1 MTFPIRRAWGP
12 AAALIAWA
20 LTLSA
25 CGDED
30 AANTSPTFVNTEAR
44 GMADPLYGETKAA
57 SSPAS
62 SMAPAPES
70 DSSVSTGPSAP
81 AQVPAG
87 DVQAVLDRIVAEHG
101 NVGIAVSDGTT
112 TVEAGR
118 TAPEAAWSTSK
129 VPVLIAANRTRA
141 ADNQL
146 VSSAI
151 TYSDNEAAKTA
162 WAALGEGAAAAQAA
176 QSVIAEAGDTA
187 TQVQSQVTRPE
198 FTAFGQTMWSV
209 GNQAKFM
216 AGLRCVEA
224 AQPIID
230 AMGIADP
237 TQSYG
242 LRTLPGSFMKGG
254 WGPSPAGAYDVR
266 QMGIVQLGV
275 HDVAVAMI
283 ASAPDGQYAS
293 AQSVLTSMAE
303 DLAQADTQ
311 WPNPAC

>member
-1 MTFPIRRAWGP
+1 MTFPIRRALRP
-12 AAALIAWA
+12 AAALIACA

-30 AANTSPTFVNTEAR
+30 AANNSPTFVNTEAR
-44 GMADPLYGETKAA
+44 GTADPLYGKETTSASPAA
-57 SSPAS
+57 SSAAPAASSAPAS
-62 SMAPAPES
+62 SSE
-70 DSSVSTGPSAP
+70 PSA
-81 AQVPAG
+81 AAPAG

-101 NVGIAVSDGTT
+101 DVGIAVSDGTT
-112 TVEAGR
+112 TIEAGR

-129 VPVLIAANRTRA
+129 VPVLIAANRTGA
-141 ADNQL
+141 ADSQL

-151 TYSDNEAAKTA
+151 TYSDNEAAKAA
-162 WAALGEGAAAAQAA
+162 WAGLGEGTAAAQAA

-216 AGLRCVEA
+216 AGVRCVEG

-230 AMGIADP
+230 AMGVADP
-237 TQSYG
+237 AQAYG
-242 LRTLPGSFMKGG
+242 LRALPGALMKGG
-254 WGPSPAGAYDVR
+254 WGPSLAGAYDVR
-266 QMGIVQLGV
+266 QMGIVQLDGR
-275 HDVAVAMI
+275 DVAVALI
-283 ASAPDGQYAS
+283 ASSPDGQYAS

-303 DLAQADTQ
+303 ALAQAETQ
-311 WPNPAC
+311 WPSPAC

>member
-12 AAALIAWA
+12 AAALIACA

-30 AANTSPTFVNTEAR
+30 AANNSPTFVNTEAR
-44 GMADPLYGETKAA
+44 GTADPLYGKETTTAAPAA
-57 SSPAS
+57 SSA
-62 SMAPAPES
+62 APS
-70 DSSVSTGPSAP
+70 
-81 AQVPAG
+81 G

-101 NVGIAVSDGTT
+101 DVGIAVSDGTT
-112 TVEAGR
+112 TIEAGR

-129 VPVLIAANRTRA
+129 VPVLIAANRTGA

-151 TYSDNEAAKTA
+151 TYSDNEAAKAA
-162 WAALGEGAAAAQAA
+162 WAGLGEGTAAAQAA

-216 AGLRCVEA
+216 AGLRCVEG

-230 AMGIADP
+230 AMGVADP
-237 TQSYG
+237 AQGYG
-242 LRTLPGSFMKGG
+242 LRTLPGALMKGG
-254 WGPSPAGAYDVR
+254 WGPSPAGSYDVR
-266 QMGIVQLGV
+266 QMGIVQLGG
-275 HDVAVAMI
+275 HNVAVALI
-283 ASAPDGQYAS
+283 ASSPDGQYAS
-293 AQSVLTSMAE
+293 TQTVLTSMAE
-303 DLAQADTQ
+303 ALAQADTQ
-311 WPNPAC
+311 WSSPAC

>member
-12 AAALIAWA
+12 AAALIACA

-30 AANTSPTFVNTEAR
+30 AANNSPTFVNTEAR
-44 GMADPLYGETKAA
+44 GTADPLYGKETTSAAPAA
-57 SSPAS
+57 SSAAPPAS
-62 SMAPAPES
+62 SSE
-70 DSSVSTGPSAP
+70 PSA
-81 AQVPAG
+81 AAPAG

-112 TVEAGR
+112 TIEAGR
-118 TAPEAAWSTSK
+118 TAPEVAWSTSK
-129 VPVLIAANRTRA
+129 VPVLIAANRVGA
-141 ADNQL
+141 ADSQL

-162 WAALGEGAAAAQAA
+162 WAGLGEGTAAAQAT
-176 QSVIAEAGDTA
+176 QSVIAEAGDVA

-216 AGLRCVEA
+216 AGLRCVEG

-230 AMGIADP
+230 AMGVADP
-237 TQSYG
+237 AQGYG
-242 LRTLPGSFMKGG
+242 LRTLPGALMKGG
-254 WGPSPAGAYDVR
+254 WGPSLAGSYDVR
-266 QMGIVQLGV
+266 QMGIVQLGG
-275 HDVAVAMI
+275 HNVAVALI
-283 ASAPDGQYAS
+283 ASSPDGQYAS
-293 AQSVLTSMAE
+293 TQTVLTSMAE
-303 DLAQADTQ
+303 ALAQAETQ
-311 WPNPAC
+311 WPSPTC

>member
-12 AAALIAWA
+12 AAALIACA

-30 AANTSPTFVNTEAR
+30 AANNSPTFVNTEAR
-44 GMADPLYGETKAA
+44 GTADPLYGKETTTAAPAA
-57 SSPAS
+57 SSA
-62 SMAPAPES
+62 APS
-70 DSSVSTGPSAP
+70 
-81 AQVPAG
+81 G

-101 NVGIAVSDGTT
+101 DVGIAVSDGTT
-112 TVEAGR
+112 TIEAGR

-129 VPVLIAANRTRA
+129 VPVLIAANRTGA

-151 TYSDNEAAKTA
+151 TYSDNEAAKAA
-162 WAALGEGAAAAQAA
+162 WAGLGEGTAAAQAA

-216 AGLRCVEA
+216 AGVRCVEG

-230 AMGIADP
+230 AMGVADP
-237 TQSYG
+237 AQAYG
-242 LRTLPGSFMKGG
+242 LRTLPGALMKGG
-254 WGPSPAGAYDVR
+254 WGPSPAGSYDVR
-266 QMGIVQLGV
+266 QMGIVQLGGY
-275 HDVAVAMI
+275 DVAVALI
-283 ASAPDGQYAS
+283 ASSPDGQYAS
-293 AQSVLTSMAE
+293 TQTVLTSMAE
-303 DLAQADTQ
+303 ALAQADTQ
-311 WPNPAC
+311 WSSPAC

>member
-1 MTFPIRRAWGP
+1 MTLPIRRAWDP
-12 AAALIAWA
+12 AAALIACA

-30 AANTSPTFVNTEAR
+30 AANNSPTFVNTEAR
-44 GMADPLYGETKAA
+44 GTADPLYGKESTSAAPAA
-57 SSPAS
+57 SSAPPAASSAPAS
-62 SMAPAPES
+62 SSE
-70 DSSVSTGPSAP
+70 PSAAAP
-81 AQVPAG
+81 SS

-101 NVGIAVSDGTT
+101 DVGIAVSDGTT
-112 TVEAGR
+112 TIEAGR

-129 VPVLIAANRTRA
+129 VPVLIAANRMGA
-141 ADNQL
+141 ADSQL

-151 TYSDNEAAKTA
+151 TYSDNEAAKAA
-162 WAALGEGAAAAQAA
+162 WAGLGEGTAGAQAA

-216 AGLRCVEA
+216 AGVRCVEG

-230 AMGIADP
+230 AMGVADP
-237 TQSYG
+237 AQAYG
-242 LRTLPGSFMKGG
+242 LRTLPGALMKGG

-266 QMGIVQLGV
+266 QMGIVQLGG
-275 HDVAVAMI
+275 HDVAVALI
-283 ASAPDGQYAS
+283 ASSPDGQYAS
-293 AQSVLTSMAE
+293 TQTVLTSMAE
-303 DLAQADTQ
+303 ALAQAETQ
-311 WPNPAC
+311 WPSPAC

>member
-1 MTFPIRRAWGP
+1 MTFPIRRALRP
-12 AAALIAWA
+12 AAALVACA

-30 AANTSPTFVNTEAR
+30 AANNSPTFVNTEAR
-44 GMADPLYGETKAA
+44 GTADPLYGETTSAAPAA
-57 SSPAS
+57 SSAAPAASSAPAS
-62 SMAPAPES
+62 SSE
-70 DSSVSTGPSAP
+70 PSA
-81 AQVPAG
+81 AAPAG

-101 NVGIAVSDGTT
+101 DVGIAVSDGTT
-112 TVEAGR
+112 TIEAGR

-129 VPVLIAANRTRA
+129 VPVLIAANRTGA

-151 TYSDNEAAKTA
+151 TYSDNEAAKAA
-162 WAALGEGAAAAQAA
+162 WAGLGEGTAAAQAA

-216 AGLRCVEA
+216 AGLRCVEG

-230 AMGIADP
+230 AMGVADP
-237 TQSYG
+237 AQAYG
-242 LRTLPGSFMKGG
+242 LRTLPGALMKGG
-254 WGPSPAGAYDVR
+254 WGPSPAGSYDVR
-266 QMGIVQLGV
+266 QMGIVQLGG
-275 HDVAVAMI
+275 HNVAVALI
-283 ASAPDGQYAS
+283 ASSPDGQYAS
-293 AQSVLTSMAE
+293 TQTVLTSMAE
-303 DLAQADTQ
+303 ALAQAETQ
-311 WPNPAC
+311 WPSPAC

>member
-12 AAALIAWA
+12 AAALIACA

-30 AANTSPTFVNTEAR
+30 AANNSPTFVNTEAR
-44 GMADPLYGETKAA
+44 GTADPLYGKESTSAAPAA
-57 SSPAS
+57 SSAAPAASSAPAS
-62 SMAPAPES
+62 SSETSAAAP
-70 DSSVSTGPSAP
+70 SS
-81 AQVPAG
+81 

-101 NVGIAVSDGTT
+101 DVGIAVSDGTT
-112 TVEAGR
+112 TIEAGR

-129 VPVLIAANRTRA
+129 VPVLIAANRTGA
-141 ADNQL
+141 ADSQL

-151 TYSDNEAAKTA
+151 TYSDNEAAKVA
-162 WAALGEGAAAAQAA
+162 WAALGEGTAAAQAA

-216 AGLRCVEA
+216 AGVRCVEG

-230 AMGIADP
+230 AMGVADP
-237 TQSYG
+237 AQAYG
-242 LRTLPGSFMKGG
+242 LRTLPGALMKGG

-266 QMGIVQLGV
+266 QMGIVQLGG
-275 HDVAVAMI
+275 HDVAVALI
-283 ASAPDGQYAS
+283 ASSPDGQYPS
-293 AQSVLTSMAE
+293 TQKVLTSMAE
-303 DLAQADTQ
+303 ALAQAETQ
-311 WPNPAC
+311 WPSPAC

>member
-1 MTFPIRRAWGP
+1 MTFPIRRALRP
-12 AAALIAWA
+12 AAALIACA

-30 AANTSPTFVNTEAR
+30 AANNSPTFVNTEAR
-44 GMADPLYGETKAA
+44 GTADPLYGKETTSAAPAA
-57 SSPAS
+57 SSAAPPAS
-62 SMAPAPES
+62 SSE
-70 DSSVSTGPSAP
+70 PSA
-81 AQVPAG
+81 AAPAG

-129 VPVLIAANRTRA
+129 VPVLIAANRTGG

-151 TYSDNEAAKTA
+151 TYSDNEAARTA
-162 WAALGEGAAAAQAA
+162 WATLGEAAAAAQAA

-216 AGLRCVEA
+216 AGLRCVEG

-230 AMGIADP
+230 AMGVADP
-237 TQSYG
+237 AQSYG
-242 LRTLPGSFMKGG
+242 LRTLPGAFMKGG

-266 QMGIVQLGV
+266 QMGIVQLGG

-311 WPNPAC
+311 WPTPAC

>member
-1 MTFPIRRAWGP
+1 MTFPICRAWGP
-12 AAALIAWA
+12 AAALIACA

-30 AANTSPTFVNTEAR
+30 AANNSPTFVNTEAR
-44 GMADPLYGETKAA
+44 GTADPLYGKETTTAAPAA
-57 SSPAS
+57 SSA
-62 SMAPAPES
+62 APS
-70 DSSVSTGPSAP
+70 
-81 AQVPAG
+81 G

-101 NVGIAVSDGTT
+101 DVGIAVSDGTT
-112 TVEAGR
+112 TIEAGR

-129 VPVLIAANRTRA
+129 VPVLIAANRTGA

-151 TYSDNEAAKTA
+151 TYSDNEAAKAA
-162 WAALGEGAAAAQAA
+162 WAGLGEGTAAAQAA

-216 AGLRCVEA
+216 AGLRCVEG

-230 AMGIADP
+230 AMGVADP
-237 TQSYG
+237 AQGYG
-242 LRTLPGSFMKGG
+242 LRTLPGALMKGG
-254 WGPSPAGAYDVR
+254 WGPSPAGSYDVR
-266 QMGIVQLGV
+266 QMGIVQLGG
-275 HDVAVAMI
+275 HDVAVALI
-283 ASAPDGQYAS
+283 ASSPDGQYAS
-293 AQSVLTSMAE
+293 TQTVLTSMAE
-303 DLAQADTQ
+303 ALAQADTQ
-311 WPNPAC
+311 WSSPAC

>member
-12 AAALIAWA
+12 AAALIACA

-44 GMADPLYGETKAA
+44 GTADPLYGKESTSAAPAA
-57 SSPAS
+57 SSAPPAASSAPAS
-62 SMAPAPES
+62 SSE
-70 DSSVSTGPSAP
+70 PSAAAP
-81 AQVPAG
+81 SS

-101 NVGIAVSDGTT
+101 DVGIAVSDGTT
-112 TVEAGR
+112 TIEAGR

-129 VPVLIAANRTRA
+129 VPVLIAAHRMGA
-141 ADNQL
+141 ADSQL

-151 TYSDNEAAKTA
+151 TYSDNEAAKAA
-162 WAALGEGAAAAQAA
+162 WAGLEEGTAGAQAA

-187 TQVQSQVTRPE
+187 TQVQSQVTRPD

-216 AGLRCVEA
+216 AGVRCVEG

-230 AMGIADP
+230 AMGVADP
-237 TQSYG
+237 AQAYG
-242 LRTLPGSFMKGG
+242 LRTLPGALMKGG

-266 QMGIVQLGV
+266 QMGIVQLGG
-275 HDVAVAMI
+275 HDVAVALI
-283 ASAPDGQYAS
+283 ASSPDGQYAS
-293 AQSVLTSMAE
+293 TQTVLTSMAE
-303 DLAQADTQ
+303 ALAQAETQ
-311 WPNPAC
+311 WPSPAC

>member
-1 MTFPIRRAWGP
+1 MTFPIRWAWGP
-12 AAALIAWA
+12 AAALSACA
-20 LTLSA
+20 LLLSA
-25 CGDED
+25 CGDEG
-30 AANTSPTFVNTEAR
+30 AADNSPTFVNTEAR
-44 GMADPLYGETKAA
+44 GTADPLYRETTAA
-57 SSPAS
+57 SSPVS
-62 SMAPAPES
+62 STAPAPES
-70 DSSVSTGPSAP
+70 DSSASTEPSAP
-81 AQVPAG
+81 APAG

-101 NVGIAVSDGTT
+101 NAGIAVSDGTT

-129 VPVLIAANRTRA
+129 VPVLIAANRTGG

-216 AGLRCVEA
+216 AGLRCVEG

-230 AMGIADP
+230 AMGVADP
-237 TQSYG
+237 AQSYG
-242 LRTLPGSFMKGG
+242 LRTLPGAFMKGG

-266 QMGIVQLGV
+266 QMGMVQLGG

-293 AQSVLTSMAE
+293 AQSVLTSMAD

>member
-12 AAALIAWA
+12 AATLIACA

-30 AANTSPTFVNTEAR
+30 AANNAPTFVNTEAR
-44 GMADPLYGETKAA
+44 GTADPLYGETTSAAPAA
-57 SSPAS
+57 SSAAPAAS
-62 SMAPAPES
+62 SAPSSSTEPAAAAPS
-70 DSSVSTGPSAP
+70 
-81 AQVPAG
+81 G

-112 TVEAGR
+112 TIEAGR

-129 VPVLIAANRTRA
+129 VPVLIAANRTGV
-141 ADNQL
+141 ADSQL

-151 TYSDNEAAKTA
+151 TYSDNEAAKAA
-162 WAALGEGAAAAQAA
+162 WAGLGEGAAAAQVT
-176 QSVIAEAGDTA
+176 QSVIAEAGDAA

-216 AGLRCVEA
+216 AGVRCVEG

-230 AMGIADP
+230 AMGVADP
-237 TQSYG
+237 AQAYG
-242 LRTLPGSFMKGG
+242 LRTLPGALMKGG
-254 WGPSPAGAYDVR
+254 WGPSPAGSYDVR
-266 QMGIVQLGV
+266 QMGIVQLGG
-275 HDVAVAMI
+275 HDVAVALI
-283 ASAPDGQYAS
+283 ASSPDGQYAS
-293 AQSVLTSMAE
+293 AQTVLTSMAE
-303 DLAQADTQ
+303 ALAQADTQ
-311 WPNPAC
+311 WSSPAC

>member
-12 AAALIAWA
+12 AAALIACA

-44 GMADPLYGETKAA
+44 GTADPLYGKESTSAAPAA
-57 SSPAS
+57 SSAPPAASSAPAS
-62 SMAPAPES
+62 SSE
-70 DSSVSTGPSAP
+70 PSAAAP
-81 AQVPAG
+81 SS

-101 NVGIAVSDGTT
+101 DVGIAVSDGTT
-112 TVEAGR
+112 TIEAGR

-129 VPVLIAANRTRA
+129 VPVLIAANRMGA
-141 ADNQL
+141 ADSQL

-151 TYSDNEAAKTA
+151 TYSDNEAAKAA
-162 WAALGEGAAAAQAA
+162 WAGLEEGTAGAQAA

-187 TQVQSQVTRPE
+187 TQVQSQVTRPD

-216 AGLRCVEA
+216 AGVRCVEG

-230 AMGIADP
+230 AMGVADP
-237 TQSYG
+237 AQAYG
-242 LRTLPGSFMKGG
+242 LRTLPGALMKGG

-266 QMGIVQLGV
+266 QMGIVQLGG
-275 HDVAVAMI
+275 HDVAVALI
-283 ASAPDGQYAS
+283 ASSPDGQYAS
-293 AQSVLTSMAE
+293 TQTVLTSMAE
-303 DLAQADTQ
+303 ALAQAETQ
-311 WPNPAC
+311 WPSPAC

>member
-12 AAALIAWA
+12 AAALIACA

-30 AANTSPTFVNTEAR
+30 AANNSPTFVNTEAR
-44 GMADPLYGETKAA
+44 GTADPLYGKETTTAAPAA
-57 SSPAS
+57 SSA
-62 SMAPAPES
+62 APS
-70 DSSVSTGPSAP
+70 
-81 AQVPAG
+81 G

-101 NVGIAVSDGTT
+101 DVGIAVSDGTT
-112 TVEAGR
+112 TIEAGR

-129 VPVLIAANRTRA
+129 VPVLIAANRTGV
-141 ADNQL
+141 ADSQL

-151 TYSDNEAAKTA
+151 TYSDNEAAKAA
-162 WAALGEGAAAAQAA
+162 WAGLGEGTAAAQAA

-216 AGLRCVEA
+216 AGVRCVEG

-230 AMGIADP
+230 AMGVADP
-237 TQSYG
+237 AQAYG
-242 LRTLPGSFMKGG
+242 LRTLPGALMKGG

-266 QMGIVQLGV
+266 QMGIVQLGGQ
-275 HDVAVAMI
+275 DVAVALI
-283 ASAPDGQYAS
+283 ASSPDGQYAS
-293 AQSVLTSMAE
+293 TQTVLTSMAE
-303 DLAQADTQ
+303 ALAQAETQ
-311 WPNPAC
+311 WPSPAC

>member
-12 AAALIAWA
+12 AAALIACA

-30 AANTSPTFVNTEAR
+30 AANNSPTFVNTEAR
-44 GMADPLYGETKAA
+44 GTADPLYGKETTSAAPAA
-57 SSPAS
+57 SSAAPPAS
-62 SMAPAPES
+62 SSE
-70 DSSVSTGPSAP
+70 PSA
-81 AQVPAG
+81 AAPAG

-112 TVEAGR
+112 TIEAGR

-129 VPVLIAANRTRA
+129 VPVLIAANRVGA
-141 ADNQL
+141 ADSQL

-162 WAALGEGAAAAQAA
+162 WAGLGEGTAAAQAT
-176 QSVIAEAGDTA
+176 QSVIAEAGDVA

-216 AGLRCVEA
+216 AGVRCVEG
-224 AQPIID
+224 AQPIIN
-230 AMGIADP
+230 AMGVADP
-237 TQSYG
+237 AQAYG
-242 LRTLPGSFMKGG
+242 LRTLPGTFMKGG
-254 WGPSPAGAYDVR
+254 WGPSPAGSYDVR
-266 QMGIVQLGV
+266 QMGIVQLGG
-275 HDVAVAMI
+275 HDVAVALI
-283 ASAPDGQYAS
+283 ASSPDGQYAS
-293 AQSVLTSMAE
+293 TQTVLTSMAE
-303 DLAQADTQ
+303 ALAQADTQ
-311 WPNPAC
+311 WSSPAC

>member
-12 AAALIAWA
+12 AAALIACA

-30 AANTSPTFVNTEAR
+30 AANNSPTFVNTEAR
-44 GMADPLYGETKAA
+44 GTADPLYGKETTTAAPAA
-57 SSPAS
+57 SSA
-62 SMAPAPES
+62 APS
-70 DSSVSTGPSAP
+70 
-81 AQVPAG
+81 G

-101 NVGIAVSDGTT
+101 DVGIAVSDGTT
-112 TVEAGR
+112 TIEAGR

-129 VPVLIAANRTRA
+129 VPVLIAANRTGA

-146 VSSAI
+146 VSSGI
-151 TYSDNEAAKTA
+151 TYSDNEAAKAA
-162 WAALGEGAAAAQAA
+162 WAGLGEGTAAAQAA

-216 AGLRCVEA
+216 AGLRCVEG

-230 AMGIADP
+230 AMGVADP
-237 TQSYG
+237 AQGYG
-242 LRTLPGSFMKGG
+242 LRTLPGALMKGG
-254 WGPSPAGAYDVR
+254 WGPSPAGSYDVR
-266 QMGIVQLGV
+266 QMGIVQLGG
-275 HDVAVAMI
+275 HDVAVALI
-283 ASAPDGQYAS
+283 ASSPDGQYAS
-293 AQSVLTSMAE
+293 TQTVLTSMAE
-303 DLAQADTQ
+303 ALAQADTQ
-311 WPNPAC
+311 WSSPAC

>member
-12 AAALIAWA
+12 AAALIACA

-30 AANTSPTFVNTEAR
+30 AADNSPTFVNTEAR
-44 GMADPLYGETKAA
+44 GTADPLYGKETTTAAPAA
-57 SSPAS
+57 SSA
-62 SMAPAPES
+62 APS
-70 DSSVSTGPSAP
+70 
-81 AQVPAG
+81 G

-101 NVGIAVSDGTT
+101 DVGIAVSDGTT
-112 TVEAGR
+112 TIEAGR

-129 VPVLIAANRTRA
+129 VPVLIAANRTGA

-151 TYSDNEAAKTA
+151 TYSDNEAAKAA
-162 WAALGEGAAAAQAA
+162 WAGLGEGTAAAQAA

-216 AGLRCVEA
+216 AGLRCVEG

-230 AMGIADP
+230 AMGVADP
-237 TQSYG
+237 AQGYG
-242 LRTLPGSFMKGG
+242 LRTLPGALMKGG
-254 WGPSPAGAYDVR
+254 WGPSPAGSYDVR
-266 QMGIVQLGV
+266 QMGIVQLGG
-275 HDVAVAMI
+275 HDVAVALI
-283 ASAPDGQYAS
+283 ASSPDGQYAS
-293 AQSVLTSMAE
+293 TQTVLTSMAE
-303 DLAQADTQ
+303 ALAQADTQ
-311 WPNPAC
+311 WSSPAC

>member
-12 AAALIAWA
+12 AAALIACA

-30 AANTSPTFVNTEAR
+30 AANNSPTFVNTEAR
-44 GMADPLYGETKAA
+44 GTADPLYGKETTTAAPAA
-57 SSPAS
+57 SSA
-62 SMAPAPES
+62 APS
-70 DSSVSTGPSAP
+70 
-81 AQVPAG
+81 G

-101 NVGIAVSDGTT
+101 DVGIAVSDGTT
-112 TVEAGR
+112 TIEAGR

-129 VPVLIAANRTRA
+129 VPVLIAANRTGA

-151 TYSDNEAAKTA
+151 TYSDNEAAKAA
-162 WAALGEGAAAAQAA
+162 WAGLGEGTAAAQAA

-187 TQVQSQVTRPE
+187 TQLQSQVTRPE

-216 AGLRCVEA
+216 AGLRCVEG

-230 AMGIADP
+230 AMGVADP
-237 TQSYG
+237 AQGYG
-242 LRTLPGSFMKGG
+242 LRTLPGALMKGG
-254 WGPSPAGAYDVR
+254 WGPSPAGSYDVR
-266 QMGIVQLGV
+266 QMGIVQLGG
-275 HDVAVAMI
+275 HDVAVALI
-283 ASAPDGQYAS
+283 ASSPDGQYAS
-293 AQSVLTSMAE
+293 TQTVLTSMAE
-303 DLAQADTQ
+303 ALAQADTQ
-311 WPNPAC
+311 WSSPAC